1 MSDLPDYYAI
11 LEIAPQATEEEVKKA
26 YKKAALKWHPD
37 RVSVDSPERPKRTK
51 RFQAINDAYY
61 TLSDKTRRR
70 DYDDARRYHTGG
82 SWTFDDAADDEVP
95 RPPPQ
100 QASGGIPSWFN
111 MFGFGGAAP
120 ADGTQPDSFANQQF
134 ESAFEEMMHDEDL
147 ADDNK
152 QPTKRFWTIVGGI
165 SGGAMGFI
173 FGDVVGMVP
182 GAIAGSKAGAIRDAK
197 GKSVYK
203 VFQSLDQGQKARILS
218 ELAAKL
224 FSGAIS

>member
-11 LEIAPQATEEEVKKA
+11 LEITPNAAEDEVKKA

-37 RVSVDSPERPKRTK
+37 RVPADSPERPKRTK

-70 DYDDARRYHTGG
+70 DYDDARRFHTG
-82 SWTFDDAADDEVP
+82 STFTFDDEADEEVP

-100 QASGGIPSWFN
+100 SSGGTPSWFN
-111 MFGFGGAAP
+111 MFGFGRP
-120 ADGTQPDSFANQQF
+120 ADGAQANQFADQQF

-147 ADDNK
+147 ADDNNA
-152 QPTKRFWTIVGGI
+152 PTKRFWTIVGGI

>member
-1 MSDLPDYYAI
+1 MT
-11 LEIAPQATEEEVKKA
+11 LEKETDGAT
-26 YKKAALKWHPD
+26 
-37 RVSVDSPERPKRTK
+37 S
-51 RFQAINDAYY
+51 NDAYY

-70 DYDDARRYHTGG
+70 DYDDARKFHTG
-82 SWTFDDAADDEVP
+82 STFTFDDSADEEEVP

-100 QASGGIPSWFN
+100 AGATPSWFN
-111 MFGFGGAAP
+111 MFGFGRGGDSQESHF
-120 ADGTQPDSFANQQF
+120 ADQQF
-134 ESAFEEMMHDEDL
+134 ESAFEEMMHEDDL
-147 ADDNK
+147 ADENHA
-152 QPTKRFWTIVGGI
+152 PTKRFWTIVGGI

>member
-1 MSDLPDYYAI
+1 MG
-11 LEIAPQATEEEVKKA
+11 AP
-26 YKKAALKWHPD
+26 
-37 RVSVDSPERPKRTK
+37 RPVPAWARQRNIETSLT
-51 RFQAINDAYY
+51 REFSNDAYY

-70 DYDDARRYHTGG
+70 DYDEARKFHTG
-82 SWTFDDAADDEVP
+82 STFTFDDSADEEIP

-100 QASGGIPSWFN
+100 AGAAPSWFN
-111 MFGFGGAAP
+111 MFGFGQT
-120 ADGTQPDSFANQQF
+120 ADGQRNQFADQQF

-147 ADDNK
+147 ADDNHA
-152 QPTKRFWTIVGGI
+152 PTKRFWTIVGGI

-173 FGDVVGMVP
+173 FGDFVGMVP

-203 VFQSLDQGQKARILS
+203 VFQSLDQNQKARILS

>member
-1 MSDLPDYYAI
+1 MPSRLADNSRSRI
-11 LEIAPQATEEEVKKA
+11 
-26 YKKAALKWHPD
+26 
-37 RVSVDSPERPKRTK
+37 
-51 RFQAINDAYY
+51 DAYY

-70 DYDDARRYHTGG
+70 DYDEARRFNTG
-82 SWTFDDAADDEVP
+82 SSFTFDDEADEDVP

-100 QASGGIPSWFN
+100 AGATPSWFN
-111 MFGFGGAAP
+111 MFGFGKDTQGNQF
-120 ADGTQPDSFANQQF
+120 ADQQF
-134 ESAFEEMMHDEDL
+134 ESAFEEMMHEENL
-147 ADDNK
+147 ADDNNA
-152 QPTKRFWTIVGGI
+152 PTKRFWTIVGGI

-182 GAIAGSKAGAIRDAK
+182 GAIAGSKAGSIRDAK

>member
-1 MSDLPDYYAI
+1 MPI
-11 LEIAPQATEEEVKKA
+11 P
-26 YKKAALKWHPD
+26 
-37 RVSVDSPERPKRTK
+37 
-51 RFQAINDAYY
+51 DAYY
-61 TLSDKTRRR
+61 TLSDRTRRR
-70 DYDDARRYHTGG
+70 DYDDARQYHSG
-82 SWTFDDAADDEVP
+82 STFTFDDSADEDLP

-100 QASGGIPSWFN
+100 QAGGGTPSWFN
-111 MFGFGGAAP
+111 MFGFGSGSTN
-120 ADGTQPDSFANQQF
+120 TQSDSFANQQF
-134 ESAFEEMMHDEDL
+134 ESAFEEMMHEEDL
-147 ADDNK
+147 ADDKN

>member
-1 MSDLPDYYAI
+1 MSDLPDYYSI
-11 LEIAPQATEEEVKKA
+11 LELPPSATEEEVKRA

-37 RVSVDSPERPKRTK
+37 RVAVDSPERVKRTK

-70 DYDDARRYHTGG
+70 DYDDARRFHTG
-82 SWTFDDAADDEVP
+82 STWTFDDDADEDVP

-100 QASGGIPSWFN
+100 QQAGGIPSWFN
-111 MFGFGGAAP
+111 MFGFGKP
-120 ADGTQPDSFANQQF
+120 ADGAQTSQFADQQF
-134 ESAFEEMMHDEDL
+134 EGAFEEMMHEEDL

-152 QPTKRFWTIVGGI
+152 QPTKRFWTMLGGI

-173 FGDVVGMVP
+173 FGVVVGLVP

-203 VFQSLDQGQKARILS
+203 VFQALDQGQKAKILS
-218 ELAAKL
+218 ELAAKI

>member
-1 MSDLPDYYAI
+1 MSDLPDYYSI
-11 LEIAPQATEEEVKKA
+11 LEIAPNATEEEVKRA

-70 DYDDARRYHTGG
+70 DYDEARKFHGG
-82 SWTFDDAADDEVP
+82 STFTFDDSADEEEVP

-100 QASGGIPSWFN
+100 QAGATPSWFN
-111 MFGFGGAAP
+111 MFGFGRGGDGQQSQF
-120 ADGTQPDSFANQQF
+120 ADQQF
-134 ESAFEEMMHDEDL
+134 ESAFEEMMHEDDL
-147 ADDNK
+147 ADDNHA
-152 QPTKRFWTIVGGI
+152 PTKRFWTIVGGI

-203 VFQSLDQGQKARILS
+203 VFQSLDQGQKAKILS

>member
-11 LEIAPQATEEEVKKA
+11 LEIAPKATEEEVKKA
-26 YKKAALKWHPD
+26 YKRAALKWHPD

-61 TLSDKTRRR
+61 TLSDLTRRR
-70 DYDDARRYHTGG
+70 DYDEARKYHAG
-82 SWTFDDAADDEVP
+82 STFTFDDPADEDVP

-100 QASGGIPSWFN
+100 QSGGGTPSWFN
-111 MFGFGGAAP
+111 MFGFGGAKA
-120 ADGTQPDSFANQQF
+120 ADGTQSNAFADQQF
-134 ESAFEEMMHDEDL
+134 ESAFEEMMHEEDL
-147 ADDNK
+147 ADDNHA
-152 QPTKRFWTIVGGI
+152 PTKRFWTIVGGI

-182 GAIAGSKAGAIRDAK
+182 GAIAGGKAGAIRDAK

>member
-1 MSDLPDYYAI
+1 
-11 LEIAPQATEEEVKKA
+11 
-26 YKKAALKWHPD
+26 
-37 RVSVDSPERPKRTK
+37 
-51 RFQAINDAYY
+51 
-61 TLSDKTRRR
+61 
-70 DYDDARRYHTGG
+70 
-82 SWTFDDAADDEVP
+82 
-95 RPPPQ
+95 
-100 QASGGIPSWFN
+100 
-111 MFGFGGAAP
+111 MFGFGSNAASGEQKNAF
-120 ADGTQPDSFANQQF
+120 ADQQF
-134 ESAFEEMMHDEDL
+134 ESAFEEMMHEEDL
-147 ADDNK
+147 ADDNNA
-152 QPTKRFWTIVGGI
+152 PTKRFWTIVGGI

>member
-1 MSDLPDYYAI
+1 MT
-11 LEIAPQATEEEVKKA
+11 LEKETDGAT
-26 YKKAALKWHPD
+26 
-37 RVSVDSPERPKRTK
+37 S
-51 RFQAINDAYY
+51 NDAYY

-70 DYDDARRYHTGG
+70 DYDDARKFHTG
-82 SWTFDDAADDEVP
+82 STFTFDDSADEEEVP

-100 QASGGIPSWFN
+100 AGATPSWFN
-111 MFGFGGAAP
+111 MFGFGRGGDNQESQF
-120 ADGTQPDSFANQQF
+120 ADQQF
-134 ESAFEEMMHDEDL
+134 ESAFEEMMHEDEL
-147 ADDNK
+147 ADENHA
-152 QPTKRFWTIVGGI
+152 PTKRFWTIVGGI